1 MENEGLKATLD
12 DGLYEAYGAPID
24 VYSRAQAIEDGVLCD
39 VSAMAREAGFKYPAA
54 ITEAVFNTLSD
65 VEGKAG
71 QSFSGRLWD
80 VLNVMRHAKPEGDRV
95 YFTVL
100 VSGRKYELYAVCGP
114 GDTEAPVLT
123 IMEQGED

>member
-1 MENEGLKATLD
+1 MSDFWGET
-12 DGLYEAYGAPID
+12 IS
-24 VYSRAQAIEDGVLCD
+24 VYSRAQAIEDGVLID
-39 VSAMAREAGFKYPAA
+39 VSQMAREAGFKYPTV
-54 ITEAVFNTLSD
+54 ITTAVYSELSA

-71 QSFSGRLWD
+71 QSFAGRLWD